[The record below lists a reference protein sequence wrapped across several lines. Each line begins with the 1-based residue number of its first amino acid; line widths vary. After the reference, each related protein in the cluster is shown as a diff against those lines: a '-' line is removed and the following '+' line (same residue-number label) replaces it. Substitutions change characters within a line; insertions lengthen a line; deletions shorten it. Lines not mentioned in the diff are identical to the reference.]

1 MEIYKSYQT
10 ELIKANMM
18 DFDDLLL
25 QPYLMLKKNDQLLKK
40 RQAKFQFI
48 LVDEAQD
55 TNRIQFELMK
65 LLTGGGS
72 NITFI

>member
-1 MEIYKSYQT
+1 
-10 ELIKANMM
+10 MM